1 MQSPATTAATCARV
15 PTPPSKQPYLLA
27 AAAPSPSAAPEHRLL
42 LPQFRCGSP
51 EILHPPRTPSVLCH
65 YLRTACRCSTLPGP
79 RPPNPSLARKSHY
92 PSAAAHISRM
102 NFKGPAP
109 TPTPW
114 RRHHRRAAG
123 PRAPPAGRPSRRA
136 GPLAGGAAHPG
147 LRQPSPHPI
156 FRHLGRYR
164 RRPPLYCATSAGP
177 KTGPGPPAHVP
188 VAPPLQRQ
196 RHRASRRRHNPRW
209 PRDRAKPAL
218 PPPLPTRAR
227 DHPAPCNRDYDCT
240 RPGTL
245 VTTSAGSTPARV
257 ELALPS
263 TLPARQRARHPRHN
277 ISRLHARLGRARAPI
292 YNDCTKPGTLV
303 TTSPGSTPAR
313 AEPALPSTL
322 PARQCACTLP
332 VRPRPRP
339 HRRLHGSPAQPIA
352 SHETPPFPPSRH
364 SRPPAGPR
372 SRPSISPN
380 LISARPAA
388 EAHPLPSPPPPAGG
402 RPGPASNIATSR
414 ENTPARQNCAH
425 PAPAGISALN
435 RAPSTTPSGP

>member
-1 MQSPATTAATCARV
+1 MASPPPPRSRPARTPGRSAVSARRATCR
-15 PTPPSKQPYLLA
+15 
-27 AAAPSPSAAPEHRLL
+27 RG
-42 LPQFRCGSP
+42 R
-51 EILHPPRTPSVLCH
+51 PPRTPP
-65 YLRTACRCSTLPGP
+65 TFATPDISTP
-79 RPPNPSLARKSHY
+79 RPISPATASLLR
-92 PSAAAHISRM
+92 
-102 NFKGPAP
+102 NF
-109 TPTPW
+109 
-114 RRHHRRAAG
+114 RRTQD
-123 PRAPPAGRPSRRA
+123 RA
-136 GPLAGGAAHPG
+136 GPPCS
-147 LRQPSPHPI
+147 RP
-156 FRHLGRYR
+156 
-164 RRPPLYCATSAGP
+164 RRP
-177 KTGPGPPAHVP
+177 
-188 VAPPLQRQ
+188 PPLQRQ

-227 DHPAPCNRDYDCT
+227 DHPAPCNRDYDFT

-277 ISRLHARLGRARAPI
+277 ISRLHARSGRARAPV

-352 SHETPPFPPSRH
+352 SHEAPPAFPPSR
-364 SRPPAGPR
+364 SRAG
-372 SRPSISPN
+372 
-380 LISARPAA
+380 ARP
-388 EAHPLPSPPPPAGG
+388 
-402 RPGPASNIATSR
+402 
-414 ENTPARQNCAH
+414 
-425 PAPAGISALN
+425 
-435 RAPSTTPSGP
+435 

>member
-1 MQSPATTAATCARV
+1 MAPPPPPRSRPARTPRQVDRLGAQGHLPAGQLTQDSANLRHTRYFDTSADIAGDRLSTAQLPPD
-15 PTPPSKQPYLLA
+15 PTPGRAPLLTS
-27 AAAPSPSAAPEHRLL
+27 PSPL
-42 LPQFRCGSP
+42 
-51 EILHPPRTPSVLCH
+51 
-65 YLRTACRCSTLPGP
+65 
-79 RPPNPSLARKSHY
+79 
-92 PSAAAHISRM
+92 
-102 NFKGPAP
+102 
-109 TPTPW
+109 
-114 RRHHRRAAG
+114 
-123 PRAPPAGRPSRRA
+123 
-136 GPLAGGAAHPG
+136 
-147 LRQPSPHPI
+147 
-156 FRHLGRYR
+156 
-164 RRPPLYCATSAGP
+164 
-177 KTGPGPPAHVP
+177 
-188 VAPPLQRQ
+188 PLQRQ

-277 ISRLHARLGRARAPI
+277 ISRLHARSGRARAPV

-352 SHETPPFPPSRH
+352 SHEAPPPFPPSRH

-388 EAHPLPSPPPPAGG
+388 EAHPLPSPPPPPPPPGAG
-402 RPGPASNIATSR
+402 RGPPQHCNISR
-414 ENTPARQNCAH
+414 EHTSTANCAH

-435 RAPSTTPSGP
+435 RAPSTTPCFRPLRPGITRSG